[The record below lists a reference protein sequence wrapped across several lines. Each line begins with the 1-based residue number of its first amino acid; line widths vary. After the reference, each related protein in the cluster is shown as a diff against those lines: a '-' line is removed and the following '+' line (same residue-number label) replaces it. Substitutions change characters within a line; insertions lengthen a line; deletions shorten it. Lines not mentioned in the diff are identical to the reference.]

1 MSRVNI
7 GHDYKR
13 YRRQKREY
21 YCIIMLPLSGVLCVA
36 VVSSPLLWNVC
47 SGPGNSAE
55 STRSGLG
62 NNRKDGCEGNS

>member
-13 YRRQKREY
+13 YRKQKRKY
-21 YCIIMLPLSGVLCVA
+21 YCTIMLPLAEMLCVA
-36 VVSSPLLWNVC
+36 VVSSPLLWKVY
-47 SGPGNSAE
+47 SGPGNCAEE

-62 NNRKDGCEGNS
+62 SKE